1 MNNISMKLNADPLIL
16 SALQEDIT
24 SEDITTNSVMPHYQ
38 LGEVELICKEDGVIA
53 GLDVFKRVFTLL
65 DESTEVTFTCKDGDR
80 VRKGERL
87 GVVRGDIRVLLSGER
102 TALNFLQRMSGIA
115 TYTRKIADLLEGTKT
130 KLLDTRK
137 TTPNMRVFEK
147 YAVKVGG
154 GYNHRYNL
162 SDGILLKDN
171 HIGAAGGVKEAVQ
184 MAKEYAPFVRKI
196 EIEVEDLD
204 MLREALEAGADI
216 IMLDNM
222 SVEDMREA
230 VKLCAGKA
238 ETECSGNV
246 TKENVAKLVDIGVDY
261 ISSGALTHSSPI
273 LDLSLKNLHAV

>member
-1 MNNISMKLNADPLIL
+1 MNNITMALNSDELIL
-16 SALQEDIT
+16 SALREDIT
-24 SEDITTNSVMPHYQ
+24 SEDITTNSVMREYQ
-38 LGEVELICKEDGVIA
+38 LGEVELICKQDGVIA
-53 GLDVFKRVFTLL
+53 GLDVFKRTFELL
-65 DESTEVTFTCKDGDR
+65 DSKTEVTFTKKDGDT
-80 VRKGERL
+80 VKNGDKI

-102 TALNFLQRMSGIA
+102 TALNYLQRMSGIA
-115 TYTRKIADLLEGTKT
+115 TYTRSIADLLKGSKT

-196 EIEVEDLD
+196 EIEVENLG
-204 MLREALEAGADI
+204 MLKEALDAGADI

-222 SVEDMREA
+222 SVEDMKEA
-230 VKLCAGKA
+230 VKLVSGKA

-246 TKENVAKLVDIGVDY
+246 TKENVERLVDIGVDY

-273 LDLSLKNLHAV
+273 LDLSLKNLHAI